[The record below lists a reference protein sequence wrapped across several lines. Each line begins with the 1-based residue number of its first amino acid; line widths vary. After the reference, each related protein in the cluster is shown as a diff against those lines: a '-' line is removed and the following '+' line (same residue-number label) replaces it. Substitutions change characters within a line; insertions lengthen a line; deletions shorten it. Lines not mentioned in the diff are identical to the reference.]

1 MAVRPAPGQ
10 SGNYER
16 GRSLGAFSFL
26 WCPVAVTAKAA
37 ILIDGGYFLKRLP
50 HVRRDV
56 DTSNAEDVAR
66 AIRQLVSSHLDQLN
80 QVHTTPNPLKLLYR
94 CFYYDAW
101 PYAHKGHEPISKR
114 AIDYAKSE
122 AAIFRRELFDALRR
136 RPNLALRL
144 GQVTKPG
151 DRSWI
156 LKPKPQGDLLSGDIE
171 VSDLQDSDFV
181 LNLRQKGVDMRIG
194 LDIATITAQETGQ
207 CHCPSLRRQRLCA
220 CGQTGPDGKASR
232 SSWTH
237 SGKMCRPTFTSI

>member
-1 MAVRPAPGQ
+1 M
-10 SGNYER
+10 
-16 GRSLGAFSFL
+16 
-26 WCPVAVTAKAA
+26 TAKVA
-37 ILIDGGYFLKRLP
+37 ILIDGGYFLRRLP

-56 DTSNAEDVAR
+56 DASNAEDVAR
-66 AIRQLVSSHLDQLN
+66 AIEQLVRSHLDQLN
-80 QVHTTPNPLKLLYR
+80 QIHTTPNFFKLLYR

-101 PYAHKGHEPISKR
+101 PYSHKAHEPISKR

-144 GQVTKPG
+144 GQVTKPR

-171 VSDLQDSDFV
+171 VSDLQDSDFF

-194 LDIATITAQETGQ
+194 LDIATITLKKQANVIVLVSGDSDFV
-207 CHCPSLRRQRLCA
+207 PAAKLARREGVTFILDPLWQNVSPDLHEHIDRLTS
-220 CGQTGPDGKASR
+220 GFSR
-232 SSWTH
+232 PRRDAH
-237 SGKMCRPTFTSI
+237 AFDVED